1 MLEFNSLWI
10 QWSRDDI
17 YLHYRCKATFLQ
29 MNHSCFRVKTRMW
42 AESDREIIEDI
53 MDKCYIGDWFVL
65 HLLSRNTNLQIY
77 KRIVKSLANVLRE
90 RKSSVSNQVQRYSM
104 ERLEVAN
111 GVWSLVFF
119 LSCGLF
125 LVLNVYGILKNSK
138 NYSKLDCIMMSELF
152 FEKS

>member
-1 MLEFNSLWI
+1 
-10 QWSRDDI
+10 
-17 YLHYRCKATFLQ
+17 
-29 MNHSCFRVKTRMW
+29 MW

-119 LSCGLF
+119 SFLWVF
-125 LVLNVYGILKNSK
+125 LVLNIYGILKNSK
-138 NYSKLDCIMMSELF
+138 NCTKLDCIMISGSFWKNPWVYFRF
-152 FEKS
+152 FWEFLKWRNTKKNYSVALVLSAA